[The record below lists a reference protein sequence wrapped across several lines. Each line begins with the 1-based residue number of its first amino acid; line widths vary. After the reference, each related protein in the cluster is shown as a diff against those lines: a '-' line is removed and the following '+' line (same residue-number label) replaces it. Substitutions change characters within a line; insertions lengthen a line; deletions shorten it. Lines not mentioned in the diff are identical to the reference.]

1 MLLAYPIVDWFNETW
16 KFTSLTVD
24 YTNPALGVFLLSAV
38 LGTTLLAGSYPA
50 FYISSFR
57 PSSIFRGGVLFNS
70 KNVFSRVMMGLQVA
84 ISLVSVIVGVSFA
97 RNAEFNRTADIGF
110 DYQPILQAWLP
121 EVGDYQRFENEIK
134 DIPGITA
141 TAPSQHLPGF
151 GYNVAYFPFMGEQ
164 QECIVYEVGNNFTP
178 LMKIRLSEGE
188 WPAPAGDTTA
198 SREILVNQTFVRKVG
213 AGKSVIGEQIRI
225 KGQDCRISGVVS
237 DFLTQTPFSPIQP
250 AVLRPIPT
258 DSCQRCVIRTA
269 GVDEQP
275 RIMAAIEQK
284 WKQLYPYMPFNV
296 GYQNEMMQEAIE
308 ASDNIAKSMTGFA
321 LVAILLCITGLFSL
335 VSLNV
340 MRRLREVAIRRVM
353 GASGAHISWILN
365 KSYIWIFAAAL
376 IVGCVGGRFL
386 ALLLMDSI
394 FKFNIGVQSGAM
406 VYSAL
411 GILAIAALTIGVKIW
426 QTLRINPAD
435 VLRGE

>member
-1 MLLAYPIVDWFNETW
+1 
-16 KFTSLTVD
+16 
-24 YTNPALGVFLLSAV
+24 
-38 LGTTLLAGSYPA
+38 
-50 FYISSFR
+50 
-57 PSSIFRGGVLFNS
+57 
-70 KNVFSRVMMGLQVA
+70 
-84 ISLVSVIVGVSFA
+84 
-97 RNAEFNRTADIGF
+97 
-110 DYQPILQAWLP
+110 
-121 EVGDYQRFENEIK
+121 
-134 DIPGITA
+134 
-141 TAPSQHLPGF
+141 
-151 GYNVAYFPFMGEQ
+151 
-164 QECIVYEVGNNFTP
+164 
-178 LMKIRLSEGE
+178 
-188 WPAPAGDTTA
+188 
-198 SREILVNQTFVRKVG
+198 
-213 AGKSVIGEQIRI
+213 
-225 KGQDCRISGVVS
+225 
-237 DFLTQTPFSPIQP
+237 
-250 AVLRPIPT
+250 
-258 DSCQRCVIRTA
+258 VIRTA